1 MVKLI
6 FNYLSTLFDGN
17 EILLQIVSSKFKIDS
32 KGTRRDITFTK
43 LRPFVL
49 AHMVWRIE
57 RWKQSLHTR
66 NCTAPLAPREIIK
79 RRRQPH
85 CLASHHKLQVLVH
98 REEAPAEVLWSFQI
112 LQNPNK
118 EPRAALFTI
127 TRAAVLRRGSTVKDD
142 DLVYAED
149 GGGASDLA
157 GQLKQKRCS
166 CKASC
171 CKT

>member
-1 MVKLI
+1 MVKVK
-6 FNYLSTLFDGN
+6 FNYLSTLFDGDG
-17 EILLQIVSSKFKIDS
+17 ILLQIVSSEFKINS
-32 KGTRRDITFTK
+32 NGTRRDTTFTK

-66 NCTAPLAPREIIK
+66 NSTAPLVPREIIK
-79 RRRQPH
+79 CRGQPH

-98 REEAPAEVLWSFQI
+98 REEAAAEVLWSFQI

-118 EPRAALFTI
+118 EPRAALFTV
-127 TRAAVLRRGSTVKDD
+127 TRAAALRRGSTVKYD

-157 GQLKQKRCS
+157 GQLRQKRCS
-166 CKASC
+166 L
-171 CKT
+171 